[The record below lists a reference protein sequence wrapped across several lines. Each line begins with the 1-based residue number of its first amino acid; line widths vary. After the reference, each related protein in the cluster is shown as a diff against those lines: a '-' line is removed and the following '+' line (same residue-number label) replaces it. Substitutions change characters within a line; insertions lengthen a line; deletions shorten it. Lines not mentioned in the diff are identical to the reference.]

1 MEIPGNLQ
9 CGCPCSVPILKPSHY
24 SAGLGKLAMKKFLV
38 NHKHFPVN
46 GLLIIAM
53 MFTLITNTFGLPY
66 MAAR

>member
-1 MEIPGNLQ
+1 
-9 CGCPCSVPILKPSHY
+9 
-24 SAGLGKLAMKKFLV
+24 MKKKFVV
-38 NHKHFPVN
+38 NHKHFPVD